1 MKSVYFI
8 STNLSW
14 GGSEILWFATAEALH
29 KSGVHVAIAA
39 RYHRDAFS
47 KFPHF
52 DLTHQ
57 HGDVTF
63 LKRVK
68 AKLSGDDS
76 ALQDQL
82 ELDIKAQNPDL
93 VVISQGS
100 NLGSLLFMELL
111 AKMKVNFVTV
121 SQLVTEHHFF
131 EIRNQNIGRF
141 QEAYKA
147 AKKNF
152 FVSQNNLCIHERM
165 LGYSSQNLD
174 VVLNPIVT
182 QSRGPLPFPRIEKLK
197 IAFVGRL
204 ECLHKGLDILM
215 EIASSEKWKSRSVEF
230 NIYGSGQHE
239 VLAKSICERNG
250 LQSSVIF
257 RGHVNGVEQIWNEN
271 HVLFMPSRMEGQSL
285 SLLEAMW
292 CGRAAVTTNVGGA
305 SEVIVDGEN
314 GFIAN
319 GTTVENVEQKLDEMW
334 QRRWELEA
342 LGLAASTSIRNVY
355 HIDAVSFFIEKLENS
370 VD

>member
-29 KSGVHVAIAA
+29 SRGVQVAIAT
-39 RYHRDAFS
+39 RYNRDAFS

-52 DLTHQ
+52 DLTQQ

-82 ELDIKAQNPDL
+82 ELNIRAQNPDL

-111 AKMKVNFVTV
+111 TKMKVNFVTV

-131 EIRNQNIGRF
+131 EIRNENIGRF

-147 AKKNF
+147 ARKNF
-152 FVSQNNLCIHERM
+152 FVSQNNLRIHERM
-165 LGYSSQNLD
+165 LGYSSQNLE
-174 VVLNPIVT
+174 VILNPIIT
-182 QSRGPLPFPRIEKLK
+182 ASSDPLPFPDKDKLR

-215 EIASSEKWKSRSVEF
+215 EIASSAKWKNRPVEF
-230 NIYGSGQHE
+230 NIYGTGQHE
-239 VLAKSICERNG
+239 VLAKSIQARNG
-250 LQSSVIF
+250 LESSVIF
-257 RGHVNGVEQIWNEN
+257 RGHVDGVDQIWNRN
-271 HVLFMPSRMEGQSL
+271 HLLLMPSRMEGQSL
-285 SLLEAMW
+285 ALLEAMW
-292 CGRAAVTTNVGGA
+292 CGRTAVSTNVGGA
-305 SEVIVDGEN
+305 TEIIDDEIN
-314 GFIAN
+314 GFIAPGITIN
-319 GTTVENVEQKLDEMW
+319 DVEEKLESAW
-334 QRRWELEA
+334 SRREELES
-342 LGLAASTSIRNVY
+342 LGLAAARKIRQVY
-355 HIDAVSFFIEKLENS
+355 EVDAITMFIQKLES
-370 VD
+370 IGG